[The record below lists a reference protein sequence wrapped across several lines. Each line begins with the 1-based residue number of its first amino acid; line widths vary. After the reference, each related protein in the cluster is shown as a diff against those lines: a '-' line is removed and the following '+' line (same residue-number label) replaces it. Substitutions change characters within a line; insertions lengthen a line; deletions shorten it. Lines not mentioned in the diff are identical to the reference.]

1 MTNPIDPNLSPVR
14 RDALVRAHRAGH
26 RYPALWNDW
35 LRAPL
40 IADGL
45 LEEVVLTY
53 VDDDGQERTRTVYP
67 LTDAGVEYARREAE
81 GRE

>member
-40 IADGL
+40 IAAGL
-45 LEEVVLTY
+45 LEEDG
-53 VDDDGQERTRTVYP
+53 VDWR
-67 LTDAGVEYARREAE
+67 LTDAGVELAARVAE
-81 GRE
+81 GRG

>member
-1 MTNPIDPNLSPVR
+1 VR

-40 IADGL
+40 VQAGL
-45 LEEVVLTY
+45 LEEASPDVW
-53 VDDDGQERTRTVYP
+53 R
-67 LTDAGVEYARREAE
+67 LTDAGVELAARVAE
-81 GRE
+81 GRG